1 MRKEQVMKKLKHIK
15 IMFAG
20 VVLTF
25 FAGYALGVPPK
36 VVKTVPQNGDENV
49 DPGLRHIRIEFD
61 QNMSQVGYSICG
73 SGPMYPETVGKPK
86 WRNWRTI
93 EIQVKLKANHEYELS
108 INCPGYRNFKNL
120 LGEPAE
126 IYPISFKTA
135 GGGTRPVESS
145 KSTAVLLEEG
155 LYAEEAEGDLDKAIG
170 IYEQV
175 LEQAGQIDRF
185 AAKATYQ
192 LGMCYLKKGEKDI
205 AAEYFQQ
212 VVSNFPTQ
220 SGLVARAKAELS
232 KIEPASKGKVIEL
245 SHDDGKRAG
254 KRSFGGGGH
263 AVKFSSPNQNCYL
276 KGVRIYGSRYG
287 DQKPPREDFSVWLCD
302 ENFDPI
308 EEFKFPYSLFK
319 QRGRTGWV
327 TLKTDKTKLPAEFI
341 ICVGFDP
348 HQTKGVYVYHDKE
361 ISGNSFSGLPGGD
374 MEEFGDGD
382 WMIRAVIEQTV
393 VSSAAGVKDLQ
404 GMIDSVRPGG
414 TVTVPKGVYTEPI
427 KITKPLTL
435 KGESRTDCI
444 FEVTANE
451 PAIFI
456 DTKGK
461 SEVTVEDVTIKWQL
475 ATSDKGILY
484 PFAMGVKDARATV
497 KNCSFLP
504 QGNFKRSPVAVRA
517 DGFSKLTVSN
527 CRFEGFDYVI
537 CYGEGTEGAVQDS
550 LIMNCK
556 SQGIIL
562 YQGAT
567 ADIVG
572 NIVTGSGKHAVRS
585 TGGTLRMKDNLII
598 ENANR
603 GVYLGNKSARGVISN
618 NVIMGNGTGISG
630 FAKSRVIIENNI
642 IADSSYAG
650 IGFRDS
656 CGLQIRNNIFTGN
669 ERGWI
674 MFKEGSRNNN
684 GCQRNTFW
692 QNETDAENFR
702 KTANSISANPNFV
715 DSDNGDFSLQPGPA
729 LENKQGL
736 TNPDIFRNLWKIW
749 KNRED
754 ENEPFGTAAPRPP
767 GKTEQLE
774 AENLTA
780 EGWKLWGQR
789 NMTEAEAKFIEA
801 TEKNPTND
809 NAFQGLGWAQLNQ
822 GKKLNAKDSFE
833 KCVKLNPKNSAA
845 LNGLGWIAH
854 GRGDTDEAITWWE
867 KAVKA
872 QPGATASLS
881 GLTQVYMEQEQ
892 YEKAVKYYNMW
903 LKAEPNNADAKTGL
917 KEAKAKLNLR

>member
-1 MRKEQVMKKLKHIK
+1 MVQQGEAHTELVEVEKEYIVIADELPVDELK
-15 IMFAG
+15 A
-20 VVLTF
+20 
-25 FAGYALGVPPK
+25 
-36 VVKTVPQNGDENV
+36 GDENA
-49 DPGLRHIRIEFD
+49 
-61 QNMSQVGYSICG
+61 
-73 SGPMYPETVGKPK
+73 TK
-86 WRNWRTI
+86 
-93 EIQVKLKANHEYELS
+93 EYIKS
-108 INCPGYRNFKNL
+108 L
-120 LGEPAE
+120 LGEPGQEKEKSLDYRKKYGLDFFVDGYLKE
-126 IYPISFKTA
+126 IHINPGFVGHFQNGLTM
-135 GGGTRPVESS
+135 
-145 KSTAVLLEEG
+145 KSTTEDIFRIFGEPLKTVETEDLRRERKPNVLYRRDDGVGRIAVENGFFVFWLKGDSINQIASG
-155 LYAEEAEGDLDKAIG
+155 LICLKGSSDFSAVKSSIQKLSTAAIG
-170 IYEQV
+170 ST
-175 LEQAGQIDRF
+175 R
-185 AAKATYQ
+185 
-192 LGMCYLKKGEKDI
+192 
-205 AAEYFQQ
+205 
-212 VVSNFPTQ
+212 
-220 SGLVARAKAELS
+220 
-232 KIEPASKGKVIEL
+232 EL
-245 SHDDGKRAG
+245 SHDDGKRVG

-263 AVKFSSPNQNCYL
+263 AVKFSTPNRNSYL

-287 DQKPPREDFSVWLCD
+287 DQRPPREDFSVWLCD

-319 QRGRTGWV
+319 RRGQARWV

-348 HQTKGVYVYHDKE
+348 HQTKGVYVYHDSE
-361 ISGNSFSGLPGGD
+361 SSGNSLSGLPGDD
-374 MEEFGDGD
+374 MEEFTEGD
-382 WMIRAVIEQTV
+382 WLIRAVIEQPV
-393 VSSAAGVKDLQ
+393 VSSATGAKDLQ
-404 GMIDSVRPGG
+404 DMIDSARPGE

-427 KITKPLTL
+427 KITKSLTL

-537 CYGEGTEGAVQDS
+537 CYGEGTKGTVQDS

-572 NIVTGSGKHAVRS
+572 NVVAGSGKHAVRS

-618 NVIMGNGTGISG
+618 NVIIGNGTGISG

-684 GCQRNTFW
+684 SCQRNTFW

-767 GKTEQLE
+767 GKIEQLE

-789 NMTEAEAKFIEA
+789 NLTEAEAKFIEA
-801 TEKNPTND
+801 TEKDPTND